1 MRFLT
6 VLQTVQRPERL
17 QAKGVRLPRV
27 RRTGR
32 CLGVKPL
39 PGTRMT
45 TIERGYTAPACYMP
59 WSGRGCRAARR
70 YGLPS
75 ALTWASWASASEPIG
90 PAPGS
95 QFGPR
100 SRVTA
105 PPPATTLRNH
115 SCQSAVG

>member
-17 QAKGVRLPRV
+17 QAKSVRLPQV

-45 TIERGYTAPACYMP
+45 TIERG
-59 WSGRGCRAARR
+59 
-70 YGLPS
+70 
-75 ALTWASWASASEPIG
+75 
-90 PAPGS
+90 
-95 QFGPR
+95 
-100 SRVTA
+100 
-105 PPPATTLRNH
+105 
-115 SCQSAVG
+115 